1 MQINNGRQ
9 TSEAEECFG
18 QALAIARCQQAKSLE
33 LRAAMSLSRL
43 WKQRCSS
50 ATTLIMKWLE
60 FSGQEL
66 SKRPDM
72 ICQSGGHAGCS
83 VAPLG
88 LDQSRGVWLL
98 VRQRQTQTHVRPG
111 EVVES
116 LKVDHAPPH
125 LGPILTEAP
134 ALAHQRRQRLPQGD
148 SSWQLALSLSVALVA
163 RSASSG
169 ELPKIA

>member
-1 MQINNGRQ
+1 
-9 TSEAEECFG
+9 
-18 QALAIARCQQAKSLE
+18 
-33 LRAAMSLSRL
+33 
-43 WKQRCSS
+43 
-50 ATTLIMKWLE
+50 MKWLE

-98 VRQRQTQTHVRPG
+98 VRQRQAQTHVRPG
-111 EVVES
+111 EVVEG

-125 LGPILTEAP
+125 LGPILTDHVFVHPTRTHAANSNLCLFITNCAATQVLIRYYFDYE
-134 ALAHQRRQRLPQGD
+134 
-148 SSWQLALSLSVALVA
+148 VA
-163 RSASSG
+163 R
-169 ELPKIA
+169 I